1 MQDDV
6 ETNLREFFGL
16 FVLTVDEGKMRR
28 IVSYSDVSM
37 CVARQYLLIHLA
49 LRGCA
54 DTMSLSFRNVT
65 KHWFCRIYR
74 SASVWLPDCC
84 HEVATGFRVLAQVTL
99 NQQVTTRHSEVA
111 LALLVPLR
119 VYSQRTS
126 AEFARPASSARAGMS
141 AGGVMMAS
149 RQS

>member
-6 ETNLREFFGL
+6 KTNLREVFGL
-16 FVLTVDEGKMRR
+16 TIDEGKMRR

-37 CVARQYLLIHLA
+37 CVVRQYLLIHLA
-49 LRGCA
+49 LRGWA
-54 DTMSLSFRNVT
+54 DTMSLTFRNVT
-65 KHWFCRIYR
+65 KHWFCRISG
-74 SASVWLPDCC
+74 SASVRLPDCC
-84 HEVATGFRVLAQVTL
+84 REVATGFRVLAQL
-99 NQQVTTRHSEVA
+99 ALDQQVTTRHSEVA
-111 LALLVPLR
+111 PALLVPLR